1 MGDYKARNPK
11 LIGLTTPTAKTASK
25 AATEAPDSRS
35 VEEIIS
41 QLVQDRP
48 SEYEAFVNA
57 LRKADRSNVSYSQV
71 PIPII
76 EMMEARQKELGLQK
90 KEYFYHLLRNDGL
103 KIPSPKE
110 LDARNRG

>member
-1 MGDYKARNPK
+1 MGDYKTRKPK
-11 LIGLTTPTAKTASK
+11 LIDLDTPKAKTAPE
-25 AATEAPDSRS
+25 AATEPTERRS

-57 LRKADRSNVSYSQV
+57 LRKAERSNVSYSQV

>member
-1 MGDYKARNPK
+1 MGDYKTRKRN
-11 LIGLTTPTAKTASK
+11 LISRDTPQVETTSEIV
-25 AATEAPDSRS
+25 TEPAESRS

-48 SEYEAFVNA
+48 SEHEAFVNA
-57 LRKADRSNVSYSQV
+57 LRKSKRENVAYSQV
-71 PIPII
+71 PVPII
-76 EMMEARQKELGLQK
+76 EMMEARQKELGLKK

-103 KIPSPKE
+103 KIPTAKE